1 MRITAGRLRG
11 TAIAAPKGD
20 VIRPTADRTRQSLFN
35 ILAHGRVA
43 AGVDLEGARVLDAF
57 AGTGALGLEA
67 FSRGAT
73 HVTFI
78 DNAWIAQ
85 QFLARNIAHCKA
97 EDACDVLGADAT
109 NPPPAA
115 GGPADIAFL
124 DPPYGAGL
132 LVPAL
137 AALARLGWIGERS
150 LIVAEIG
157 ATEMFECP
165 DFLAQLDAR
174 RHGAARIVF
183 LSLAPQ

>member
-1 MRITAGRLRG
+1 MRITGGRLRG
-11 TAIAAPKGD
+11 TLIAAPGGHA
-20 VIRPTADRTRQSLFN
+20 VRPTADRVRESLFN
-35 ILAHGRVA
+35 ILAHGRVS
-43 AGVDLEGARVLDAF
+43 VDLDGARILDAF
-57 AGTGALGLEA
+57 SGTGALGLEA
-67 FSRGAT
+67 FSRGAA

-78 DNAWIAQ
+78 DNARIAQ

-97 EDACDVLGADAT
+97 GDACDVLGADAT

-115 GGPADIAFL
+115 GEPADIAFL

-157 ATEMFECP
+157 AAETFECP
-165 DFLAQLDAR
+165 GFLAQLDAR